1 MSEEVEEVDV
11 CPVCQEIFLEKAI
24 LRSHM
29 KEVHLKEARG
39 KSEADESRSG
49 RRPTVVANLEKK
61 QRSLAEYS
69 AGKHEQLTEV
79 SMYKVNRCLA
89 RYSPRATTTN
99 RPTNRAL
106 NKPAWPGPN

>member
-79 SMYKVNRCLA
+79 SMYD
-89 RYSPRATTTN
+89 
-99 RPTNRAL
+99 
-106 NKPAWPGPN
+106 